1 MLTSSIK
8 KNEELEKVHREE
20 VNEAVILEKELKFQ
34 EDEDKI
40 DNEDIGI
47 ERLRIFSQ
55 ETLVA

>member
-20 VNEAVILEKELKFQ
+20 VNEAVILEKDQKFQ